1 MEKFGFHWMFV
12 IVFIIE
18 VYFGIDLSMKRIAFI
33 NVCIF
38 SFFAYYFYDWLLT
51 LEIPFHHSIYQSRKM
66 SGSEPFA
73 RIENRKN
80 IGSFLAILKPN
91 YFKKQ
96 RSLSYLPNVITLL
109 QTGLEYSTG

>member
-1 MEKFGFHWMFV
+1 
-12 IVFIIE
+12 
-18 VYFGIDLSMKRIAFI
+18 
-33 NVCIF
+33 
-38 SFFAYYFYDWLLT
+38 
-51 LEIPFHHSIYQSRKM
+51 M

-96 RSLSYLPNVITLL
+96 RSLLSFLL
-109 QTGLEYSTG
+109 TYGINTGSKWQWSAQ

>member
-1 MEKFGFHWMFV
+1 
-12 IVFIIE
+12 
-18 VYFGIDLSMKRIAFI
+18 
-33 NVCIF
+33 
-38 SFFAYYFYDWLLT
+38 
-51 LEIPFHHSIYQSRKM
+51 M

-96 RSLSYLPNVITLL
+96 RSLSSLL
-109 QTGLEYSTG
+109 INKGKLVKQVQNDNRVLKRLNSSIS